1 MIYSVFTDRLGN
13 NLFQFAA
20 ALSLDDNVTI
30 CVPDKDEF
38 LETIKYKDVFFK
50 DFNIINYIPDGPEIY
65 IEPSFEYSK
74 IPYNNNSDLILEGY
88 FQSYKYIDR
97 EKILKHFNRNTSIIS
112 KINKLYPDLLSLNF
126 TVIHVRRGDYL
137 KVLYKH
143 PFCGLTYYTEAIKKM
158 GSNKKFIVVSDDIQW
173 CKKNIKAINI
183 QYIENSSL
191 LIDFFIMTL
200 SQNLIISNSSFS
212 YWGAFLNEK
221 KEKVIAPS
229 LWFGFRHNVDTSGL
243 LLPEYDIINN
253 DYSIKSYTRA
263 FLQFVLHFINYKI
276 KSILSK

>member
-20 ALSLDDNVTI
+20 ALSIDDNVTI

-38 LETIKYKDVFFK
+38 LETIKYKDIFFK
-50 DFNIINYIPDGPEIY
+50 DFSVINHIPNNIDIH
-65 IEPSFEYSK
+65 IESSFKYSK
-74 IPYNNNSDLILEGY
+74 IPYTNNSDLILKGY

-97 EKILKHFNRNTSIIS
+97 EKILKHFRRNTPIIT
-112 KINKLYPDLLSLNF
+112 KINKLYPDLLSSNF

-143 PFCGLTYYTEAIKKM
+143 PFCGLNYYKEAIKKI

-183 QYIENSSL
+183 QYIENSSPI
-191 LIDFFIMTL
+191 IDFFIMTL
-200 SQNLIISNSSFS
+200 SNNLIISNSSFS
-212 YWGAFLNEK
+212 YWAAFLNEK
-221 KEKVIAPS
+221 KVKVIAPS
-229 LWFGFRHNVDTSGL
+229 LWFGFRHNVDTSEL
-243 LLPEYDIINN
+243 LLPEYDIIDN
-253 DYSIKSYTRA
+253 DYSIKSYTIA
-263 FLQFVLHFINYKI
+263 FLQFILHYINYKI
-276 KSILSK
+276 KNVI